1 MKNEAVR
8 VRNASRATRRES
20 ASHHLKTNYF
30 VDDLFQQLWE
40 LFSLKFRVLNAFR
53 DFRFLRNFSGRVLG
67 DFEVFGAKHVE
78 MVSQWNILEWRSKY

>member
-8 VRNASRATRRES
+8 VRNASLATRRES

-40 LFSLKFRVLNAFR
+40 LSYLKFRVLDAFR

-67 DFEVFGAKHVE
+67 DFEVFGAKHIK
-78 MVSQWNILEWRSKY
+78 MVGRCNILQ